1 MGNVAR
7 RMAELGIELP
17 ATRAPVA
24 DYLACK
30 RSGDLLYVSA
40 KVSDL
45 RGSVGGDVTPEAARA
60 AARALAL
67 VLVANVLAELGD
79 LDRVASVDR
88 VRGFVRS
95 APGFGGQPGVMDGAS
110 GVLVEIF
117 GEAGRHA
124 RTATGT
130 AELPFGAAVQ
140 MDMVVRVGG
149 G

>member
-1 MGNVAR
+1 MGAVED
-7 RMAELGIELP
+7 RMLAAGIELP
-17 ATRAPVA
+17 AARAPVA

-30 RSGDLLYVSA
+30 RSGELVYVSA

-45 RGSVGGDVTPEAARA
+45 RGRVGEDVTAEEARG

-67 VLVANVLAELGD
+67 VLVSILREEVGD
-79 LDRVASVDR
+79 LDRVESIDR

-95 APGFGGQPGVMDGAS
+95 GPGFDRQPWVMDGAS

-117 GEAGRHA
+117 GDAGRHA

-130 AELPFGAAVQ
+130 GELPFGAAVQ
-140 MDMVVRVGG
+140 MDMVVRVRG
-149 G
+149 